1 MHCFPFPRDGD
12 VKAGRAHRPKP
23 TYMCNWFGLLSYTVQ
38 SPKPIKGEHAT
49 IKLDFHYDGDGI
61 GKGGV
66 ATLFVNG
73 DKVAEGR
80 IEKTQPAVFS
90 ADETAD
96 VGKGR
101 FTRFRRFSN
110 GFADRYRGEQ
120 VQTTRAKRVPGHSY
134 DTVTKPCARRDA
146 RACGGVGVACVVRGG
161 ATR

>member
-23 TYMCNWFGLLSYTVQ
+23 TYMYNWFGLLSYTVQ

-49 IKLDFHYDGDGI
+49 IKLDFHCDDDGT

-73 DKVAEGR
+73 DKMVEGR

-96 VGKGR
+96 VGKDEGTQIAPLFKSIEDSDFTGR
-101 FTRFRRFSN
+101 VKS
-110 GFADRYRGEQ
+110 
-120 VQTTRAKRVPGHSY
+120 
-134 DTVTKPCARRDA
+134 
-146 RACGGVGVACVVRGG
+146 VAVSIPR
-161 ATR
+161 